1 MQLFHFLKIILCF
14 FPFFF
19 LDLEKTKDISKEN
32 DGATEKMKKQLAIE
46 RTMKIQAVNKLA
58 EIMNRKDLARDNSKK
73 RKATSDDLRKKEKEC
88 RKLHQELGAVS
99 THSTRKV
106 SVIKP
111 RCTRGCLPKLQ
122 KNCEINLLFKTLLG
136 LVEMMFGPVNV
147 SFSLPEWQAVKMAFV
162 SPWVFSWR

>member
-1 MQLFHFLKIILCF
+1 MQLFHFLKIIVCF

-99 THSTRKV
+99 THSTRKA

-111 RCTRGCLPKLQ
+111 RCTRGCLPTPPHPFLLPS
-122 KNCEINLLFKTLLG
+122 KNSSQVPHQVDSFGFNL
-136 LVEMMFGPVNV
+136 
-147 SFSLPEWQAVKMAFV
+147 SL
-162 SPWVFSWR
+162 R

>member
-1 MQLFHFLKIILCF
+1 MQLFHFLKIVLCF

-19 LDLEKTKDISKEN
+19 LDLEKSRDISKEN

-106 SVIKP
+106 SVIRP
-111 RCTRGCLPKLQ
+111 RCTRGCLP
-122 KNCEINLLFKTLLG
+122 TLPPSRYPAKS
-136 LVEMMFGPVNV
+136 PVK
-147 SFSLPEWQAVKMAFV
+147 SHTK
-162 SPWVFSWR
+162 

>member
-1 MQLFHFLKIILCF
+1 MF

-111 RCTRGCLPKLQ
+111 RCTRGCLPTPPHPFLLPS
-122 KNCEINLLFKTLLG
+122 KNSSQVPHQVDSFGFNL
-136 LVEMMFGPVNV
+136 
-147 SFSLPEWQAVKMAFV
+147 SL
-162 SPWVFSWR
+162 R

>member
-1 MQLFHFLKIILCF
+1 MF

-111 RCTRGCLPKLQ
+111 RCTRGCLPTPPHPFLLPS
-122 KNCEINLLFKTLLG
+122 KNSSQFPHQVDSFGFNL
-136 LVEMMFGPVNV
+136 
-147 SFSLPEWQAVKMAFV
+147 SL
-162 SPWVFSWR
+162 R